1 MISNVKHLSGNII
14 IMLSQKATALA
25 STVDGGLRSGIKYII
40 HHQVPKNFNEEP
52 TREIEKTHRELAI
65 RGEEAITFLTATELP
80 RNHAIHRETTND
92 VEVEVSIT
100 LGLTNS
106 YRISKGHIESR
117 EIGESTINM
126 AIIVNK
132 PLTIQAMIDA
142 ITLAA
147 QTKALTL
154 AELTGNGMHGTTTD
168 AIAILTPTN
177 GDKEPYAGPATAIG
191 KAVVHAIHN
200 TLIKAYEAYTGRAHE
215 GLNKRT

>member
-1 MISNVKHLSGNII
+1 MIQNIKYLGRNI
-14 IMLSQKATALA
+14 VITLNQEATALA

-80 RNHAIHRETTND
+80 RNHVMRRETTND
-92 VEVEVSIT
+92 IEVYVSIT
-100 LGLTNS
+100 IGLTNP
-106 YRISKGHIESR
+106 YKIEGS
-117 EIGESTINM
+117 EIRTWLTGVSTINM

-191 KAVVHAIHN
+191 KAWS
-200 TLIKAYEAYTGRAHE
+200 TQYTTH
-215 GLNKRT
+215 